1 MSTQTGGVEMTS
13 AWQAQLLFL
22 LHGLMVTLELTV
34 LSCALA
40 LPISFIAGYA
50 RSSPI
55 GFAKVISACYVEL
68 FRGTSS
74 LVQMF
79 WFFYVLPLL
88 GLRMPALMVG
98 VLVLGLNA
106 GSYGSE
112 IVRGAIAAV
121 PREQREAAQALNM
134 TSSQIMLRVILP
146 QAIPAMLPPFGNLLI
161 ELLKNTSLVSLI
173 TISEL
178 TFSAEVLRA
187 ESLHTVQL
195 FGLILLLYYAVAS
208 VIAAGLHRLEFKFA
222 KMRSG

>member
-1 MSTQTGGVEMTS
+1 MT
-13 AWQAQLLFL
+13 AALPAQVLFL
-22 LHGLMVTLELTV
+22 LRGLMVTLELTIF
-34 LSCALA
+34 SCVLA
-40 LPISFIAGYA
+40 LLISFVAGYA
-50 RSSPI
+50 RTSGIRIARIVST
-55 GFAKVISACYVEL
+55 CYVEL

-88 GLRMPALMVG
+88 GLKLPALLVG

-112 IVRGAIAAV
+112 IVRGAIVAV

-134 TSSQIMLRVILP
+134 TNSQIMLRVILP

-173 TISEL
+173 TINDL

-195 FGLILLLYYAVAS
+195 FGVILVLYYCIAS
-208 VIAAGLHRLEFKFA
+208 IMAAGMRRLERQFA
-222 KMRSG
+222 VIRGT

>member
-1 MSTQTGGVEMTS
+1 MTA
-13 AWQAQLLFL
+13 AWQAQLMFL
-22 LHGLMVTLELTV
+22 LHGLIVTLELTV
-34 LSCALA
+34 LSCVLA
-40 LPISFIAGYA
+40 ISISFAAGYA
-50 RSSPI
+50 RLSSI
-55 GFAKVISACYVEL
+55 LVVKYISTCYVEL

-79 WFFYVLPLL
+79 WVFYVLPLL
-88 GLRMPALMVG
+88 GLRLPALLVG

-112 IVRGAIAAV
+112 IVRGAIVAV

-134 TSSQIMLRVILP
+134 NSSQIMLRVVLP
-146 QAIPAMLPPFGNLLI
+146 QAVPAMLPPFGNLLI

-173 TISEL
+173 TISDL

-208 VIAAGLHRLEFKFA
+208 VMAAGMRRLEFRFA
-222 KMRSG
+222 KMRGA